1 MEVMCNNFMPGDS
14 RLVEQLVSEL
24 KSQGIFDQFRK
35 ECISDV
41 DTKPAYQNLRQRVEG
56 SVSTFLKGQTWSV
69 ELNKNQ
75 LREQLRKNLQESGFL
90 ETGVERIVDQV
101 VNPKINSVFL
111 PKVEEVVYKFL
122 GLENPNKNMK
132 REPEVPAPD
141 PLPTDL
147 EAVSP
152 GSVQSDQVDLKK
164 ADSDVFMNAVEA
176 GGKME
181 DDDPPPFEPH
191 PVDSKENGSEKMNI
205 DENTRDS
212 HLSGFSGL
220 ESHESNLGSDNRVFH
235 MEISNQ
241 DSQISHNSSESH
253 LSIITS
259 EETSKMDISE
269 DSNTI
274 LKPEKAE
281 VLVED
286 EENVSPEYEPID
298 KETIKLEKID
308 NKIDIVS
315 QDDKNQDDE
324 KTEKK
329 PEKTEERRSKT
340 NEKSSKDKKDDRKE
354 DKKDDKKDNKKD
366 DKHRKSS
373 SSSSREK
380 DKSSS
385 KSHSSSKD
393 KDRKDSR
400 SSSSHKDKDKNKDK
414 ADKEKIDKDK
424 DKSSKYREKS
434 EKDKSKPDKERSDK
448 DKSRSDKSKIEKE
461 NANKAEKEKSGK
473 EKSDR
478 SKDEKSKSKTDK
490 YKSEKDRHK
499 SDKDKSSSKDKDRSD
514 KDKSSKDKDK
524 YKDKSYKSKEKSDK
538 EKEKSSTKEKSSSDR
553 SSSKKD
559 AKEKKDDN
567 KESSKESK
575 DKTKE
580 ENKEKDKSRS
590 SSSSSKHTSSKDKK
604 PSTPKKESSSSSHK
618 KSSPSDP
625 KSKSSSEKGKKDEG
639 TNSNKKDKQESKAKS
654 KDDHY
659 SFKIKKSDRR
669 STDRDSND
677 GTSSKNVFNSY
688 SESTTS
694 RSGNN
699 SQDYSSS
706 SFTSGSGDSG
716 NSDKTETVQKESNGP
731 VEAPAP
737 AKILLEMPR
746 VKYIKPKFAMNF
758 EEARKIMKIRKQ
770 LAMLERQNQLSLA
783 RLIPVQNS
791 IVNGETNKD
800 DNTSQTAAS
809 VNKEQTKTVDI
820 SEEKENINTS
830 RAVDDTIIQAP
841 VDNKSVN
848 KVETVCVDASINLI
862 TEIESRDI
870 SKENWEALEAKL
882 AQVMSEV
889 DYNCYDSD
897 EDFEFHGYS
906 SIDIIPKNFFDVNR
920 DLVKKT
926 EEEISKNQKA
936 SKLLEASVQQ
946 SKLHNLKINSEEE
959 QVPNIVNSSRNS
971 NKNVQDSSPKK
982 TEEEISKD
990 QNASNLLEASVQ
1002 QKSQLHN
1009 LDKINSEEEHV
1020 HNIVNSSPNSN
1031 KNVQNSPPK
1040 KTEEEICKHQHA
1052 SNLLEVSVQQSER
1065 HNLNKI
1071 NSEEEQVPNIVSSS
1085 TNSNK
1090 NVQDSPPKK
1099 TEEEISKDQN
1109 ASNLLEAS
1117 VQQTEL
1123 NNIDKINSE
1132 KEQVPNIVNSNTNSN
1147 KNVQDSPPSSSEKTY
1162 TREILNANVKNTEL
1176 LAALSDDKCY
1186 FLKEPSCDEESYL
1199 SGLKMLIS
1207 RMEVDIEQCTEN
1219 LRNNVWPSKRGRKRK
1234 LEVHVD
1240 IKNNNKTPYMETDI
1254 TPTEHFS
1261 LPLSP
1266 AESDKSNER
1275 KDEDLVIPIKQK
1287 RIMREY
1293 TQRYSSEDLYKPRPV
1308 FGRRRK
1314 QS

>member
-56 SVSTFLKGQTWSV
+56 SVSTFLKEQTWSV

-152 GSVQSDQVDLKK
+152 GSVQSEKMDLKK
-164 ADSDVFMNAVEA
+164 ADGDVLINVVETCS
-176 GGKME
+176 KME
-181 DDDPPPFEPH
+181 DDEPPPFEPH
-191 PVDSKENGSEKMNI
+191 PLDSKENGSEKMNI

-241 DSQISHNSSESH
+241 DSQISQNSSESH

-274 LKPEKAE
+274 LKTEKAE

-286 EENVSPEYEPID
+286 DENVSPEYEPID
-298 KETIKLEKID
+298 KETIKLEKLD
-308 NKIDIVS
+308 NKFDIVS
-315 QDDKNQDDE
+315 QDDKNQHDE

-329 PEKTEERRSKT
+329 PEKTEERKSKT
-340 NEKSSKDKKDDRKE
+340 SEKSSKDKKDDRRD
-354 DKKDDKKDNKKD
+354 DKKDDKKDDRKD
-366 DKHRKSS
+366 DKYRKSS

-385 KSHSSSKD
+385 KHYSSSKD

-400 SSSSHKDKDKNKDK
+400 SSSSHKDKDKSKDK

-424 DKSSKYREKS
+424 SKSSKYKEKS
-434 EKDKSKPDKERSDK
+434 EKDKSKTDKEKSDK

-461 NANKAEKEKSGK
+461 NANKAEKERSDK
-473 EKSDR
+473 EKADK

-499 SDKDKSSSKDKDRSD
+499 SDKDKSSKDKDRSD

-524 YKDKSYKSKEKSDK
+524 YKEKSYKSKEKSDK

-553 SSSKKD
+553 SSSKKES
-559 AKEKKDDN
+559 KEKKDDN
-567 KESSKESK
+567 KESNKEIK

-580 ENKEKDKSRS
+580 DNKDKEKSRS

-604 PSTPKKESSSSSHK
+604 PSTPKKESRSSSHK
-618 KSSPSDP
+618 EKSSPSDS

-639 TNSNKKDKQESKAKS
+639 TTSNKKDKQESKTKS

-677 GTSSKNVFNSY
+677 GQSSKNVFNSY

-716 NSDKTETVQKESNGP
+716 NSDQTETVQKESNEP
-731 VEAPAP
+731 VEAPEP
-737 AKILLEMPR
+737 LKILHEMPR

-783 RLIPVQNS
+783 RIVPVQNGV
-791 IVNGETNKD
+791 VNGESNQD
-800 DNTSQTAAS
+800 DTSQTAAS
-809 VNKEQTKTVDI
+809 VNKEETKTVDI

-830 RAVDDTIIQAP
+830 RAVDDAIIQAP
-841 VDNKSVN
+841 VDNKCVN
-848 KVETVCVDASINLI
+848 KVETVCVDKSINLLSK
-862 TEIESRDI
+862 IESRDI

-889 DYNCYDSD
+889 DYNSYDSD

-906 SIDIIPKNFFDVNR
+906 SIDIIPKNFIDVNR

-926 EEEISKNQKA
+926 EEEISKNQ
-936 SKLLEASVQQ
+936 
-946 SKLHNLKINSEEE
+946 
-959 QVPNIVNSSRNS
+959 
-971 NKNVQDSSPKK
+971 
-982 TEEEISKD
+982 
-990 QNASNLLEASVQ
+990 NASNLLEESVQ
-1002 QKSQLHN
+1002 QSQLHN
-1009 LDKINSEEEHV
+1009 L
-1020 HNIVNSSPNSN
+1020 
-1031 KNVQNSPPK
+1031 
-1040 KTEEEICKHQHA
+1040 
-1052 SNLLEVSVQQSER
+1052 
-1065 HNLNKI
+1065 NKI
-1071 NSEEEQVPNIVSSS
+1071 SSKEEQVPNLFNNSS
-1085 TNSNK
+1085 NSNK
-1090 NVQDSPPKK
+1090 NG
-1099 TEEEISKDQN
+1099 
-1109 ASNLLEAS
+1109 
-1117 VQQTEL
+1117 
-1123 NNIDKINSE
+1123 
-1132 KEQVPNIVNSNTNSN
+1132 
-1147 KNVQDSPPSSSEKTY
+1147 QDSPPSSSEKTY
-1162 TREILNANVKNTEL
+1162 TREILNANVNNTQL
-1176 LAALSDDKCY
+1176 LAAFSDDNCY
-1186 FLKEPSCDEESYL
+1186 FLKEPSCDEENYL

-1207 RMEVDIEQCTEN
+1207 RMEIDIEQCTEN
-1219 LRNNVWPSKRGRKRK
+1219 LSNNVWPSKRGLKRK
-1234 LEVHVD
+1234 FEEHVD

-1254 TPTEHFS
+1254 TPAEHFS

-1293 TQRYSSEDLYKPRPV
+1293 TQRYSSDDLYKPRPV
-1308 FGRRRK
+1308 FGRRKK